1 MLTTASPESRV
12 ARLHA
17 ADAALWAAYGGDRA
31 AYLDALDA
39 VVMGEVGEYAGVL
52 PPLARAIHEGRLGV
66 G

>member
-1 MLTTASPESRV
+1 MPSTSSPESRV

-17 ADAALWAAYGGDRA
+17 ADAALWAALRDRDDYLA
-31 AYLDALDA
+31 ALEA
-39 VVMGEVGEYAGVL
+39 VTLGEVGEYAGRL